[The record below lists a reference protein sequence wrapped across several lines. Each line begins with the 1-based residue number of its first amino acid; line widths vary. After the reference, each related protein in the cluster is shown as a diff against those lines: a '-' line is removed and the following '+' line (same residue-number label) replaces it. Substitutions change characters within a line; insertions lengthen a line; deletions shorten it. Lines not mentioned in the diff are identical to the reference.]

1 MEPAPQIQQ
10 QQCYWGSCVQ
20 ASLSKRGRDARRGAA
35 ASLGI
40 TWCSEMSAEA
50 PKGCAGSFG
59 VGKMSSFP
67 ALWPSLGAS
76 LRAKSPGR
84 QGLGSGLGAEFCQ
97 LPLPASSQAFA
108 AASGD
113 KMIFF
118 YFFFILLIQLLE
130 KNALSGCHG

>member
-1 MEPAPQIQQ
+1 M
-10 QQCYWGSCVQ
+10 
-20 ASLSKRGRDARRGAA
+20 
-35 ASLGI
+35 
-40 TWCSEMSAEA
+40 EA

-84 QGLGSGLGAEFCQ
+84 QGLGSGLGAEVCQ

-118 YFFFILLIQLLE
+118 IYFFFYPADSASGE
-130 KNALSGCHG
+130 KCPVWLSRLSCAR